1 MKIEISNGELL
12 DKLTILEIKLRNISD
27 VAKNKNVK
35 KEYEYLLTVAQFIE
49 GFSVELLGDLSIVNQ
64 QIWEIEDKIREKERK
79 KEFDQEFIELAR
91 SVYFKND
98 ERSRIKKQINIKTES
113 EFIEEKSYKK
123 Y

>member
-27 VAKNKNVK
+27 AAKNKNIK

-79 KEFDQEFIELAR
+79 KEFDQEFIDLAR